1 MRWAPLVAL
10 ALFIAIAAGWL
21 LHESGRGFGLPG
33 SSLARGERGAS
44 LARAYLAGEPGRR
57 VGTLERP
64 LSPGTA
70 PAAATVFRL
79 EPLGDEAAVDE
90 TKRRPEPLTSDE
102 RAWVA
107 GGGRL
112 VIAIASAWNG
122 LHTTSPA
129 RAQAVLPLLPGVRR
143 LAGEVRG
150 VVGDLLD
157 DAAPAFIAADRP
169 AISRLRLGHG
179 EVWVLGCPEAL
190 ENAGLA
196 QGDHL
201 ALLVALAGAGRPVL
215 FDERSTGAAGAG
227 GLTTVLLG
235 WGLGAAL
242 AVVGLIILV
251 LAWRRAVVPGPD
263 SAPAEPP
270 QRGAVDGVPAV
281 AALYERAM
289 TPAAC
294 LGLHH
299 RRLLRAAATRHGG
312 PAAGKAALE
321 RLLPRWRQP
330 SGNDP
335 TTFRAALRR
344 LNHAFRSLRDE
355 HPNRR
360 P

>member
-1 MRWAPLVAL
+1 MRCAPLVAL
-10 ALFIAIAAGWL
+10 AVFLAIAAAWL
-21 LHESGRGFGLPG
+21 MHESGRGWGLAG

-44 LARAYLAGEPGRR
+44 LARAYLAGEPGRS
-57 VGTLERP
+57 VGTLDRP
-64 LSPGTA
+64 LSPATA
-70 PAAATVFRL
+70 PATATVFRL
-79 EPLGDEAAVDE
+79 EPQDDATVDE
-90 TKRRPEPLTSDE
+90 TRKKPEALTAEE
-102 RAWVA
+102 RAWVV

-112 VIAIASAWNG
+112 VIAIAGAWRG
-122 LHTTSPA
+122 LHTTPA
-129 RAQAVLPLLPGVRR
+129 AAAQAAVPLLPGVRS
-143 LAGEVRG
+143 LGAVRG
-150 VVGDLLD
+150 VVGDMLD
-157 DAAPAFIAADRP
+157 DAIPAFVTADRP
-169 AISRLRLGHG
+169 AVSRLRLGHG
-179 EVWVLGCPEAL
+179 EVWFLGCPEAL
-190 ENAGLA
+190 ENVGLA

-201 ALLVALAGAGRPVL
+201 ALLVALAGSGRPVL

-227 GLTTVLLG
+227 GVTTVLLG
-235 WGLGAAL
+235 WGLGGTLAIGAL
-242 AVVGLIILV
+242 VVLV

-263 SAPAEPP
+263 SAPADPP

-299 RRLLRAAATRHGG
+299 RRLLRAAAARHGG